1 MQWSANAALCQWLGY
16 DIIKRLQSVDIALL
30 MLVIKIAA
38 ERPCSG
44 TDERAR
50 PSIRAQRAQRGT
62 GCGTEQG
69 RASGAAA
76 GGGAAAGQSPGADC
90 QRSDQ
95 SCSKQGGF
103 NHRCCNREEADRRG
117 DRQSRRWD
125 AVRER
130 HQVGHC
136 ERYPCDSACGLAGQR
151 PKAKDTASDSER
163 KSTGRDRHSRGAKQ
177 MHWAA
182 YSVRPLRASQAS
194 TDNLPGPKATM
205 TNRKVPQAKWS
216 LIAAGQANPNNA
228 G

>member
-151 PKAKDTASDSER
+151 PRIPQATQSVKARDETATAGVPSKCTGLLTASAPCVQAR
-163 KSTGRDRHSRGAKQ
+163 HRRITCRGRRR
-177 MHWAA
+177 
-182 YSVRPLRASQAS
+182 R
-194 TDNLPGPKATM
+194 
-205 TNRKVPQAKWS
+205 
-216 LIAAGQANPNNA
+216 
-228 G
+228 